1 MNLGVPILAILLGA
15 GAILVLIMGAAA
27 QPQEYSDTY
36 GNAMPSATNNT
47 QGVIINQTA
56 PVAAFGSGAVIFLG
70 ILVLAIAAIGLYA
83 IFAHRGGSRYSSR
96 YG

>member
-1 MNLGVPILAILLGA
+1 MNLGVPILAVLLGA

-27 QPQEYSDTY
+27 QPQDFSDTY
-36 GNAMPSATNNT
+36 GNALPAATNNT
-47 QGVIINQTA
+47 QGVITNTTA

-70 ILVLAIAAIGLYA
+70 VLVLAGAAIGLYA
-83 IFAHRGGSRYSSR
+83 IFTRGGNRYSNR